1 MWEHSTVT
9 HTHTAP
15 THRVRRYVRPLRRSR
30 GQRRTKTRL
39 CAAHAAAA
47 ARWQRR
53 VWRGGLASRV
63 GLGQRA
69 VVHVWRARTRRAT
82 HHNPGASSS
91 APKPSP
97 AHKSAPATPTRAN
110 RPARSS
116 RATRS
121 FVGHVGARR
130 AFNSALVVCPCG
142 VPKRVVNCRRPGRRG
157 VRYYHWHY
165 HHLMS

>member
-1 MWEHSTVT
+1 VWEHSTVT
-9 HTHTAP
+9 HSHTAP

-30 GQRRTKTRL
+30 GQRRCVVKIATKNRL

-63 GLGQRA
+63 GLGKRA
-69 VVHVWRARTRRAT
+69 VVHVWRARTSRAT

-130 AFNSALVVCPCG
+130 AFNSALAVW
-142 VPKRVVNCRRPGRRG
+142 VVNCRRPGRRG
-157 VRYYHWHY
+157 VR
-165 HHLMS
+165 